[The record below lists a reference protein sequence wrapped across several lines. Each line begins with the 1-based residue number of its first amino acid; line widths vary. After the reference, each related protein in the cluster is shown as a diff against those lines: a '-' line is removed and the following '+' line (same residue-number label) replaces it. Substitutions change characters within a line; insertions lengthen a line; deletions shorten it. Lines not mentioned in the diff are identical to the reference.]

1 MELRRSS
8 NHDGFKSNSERDIGS
23 VFQIDVA
30 NNQSELMR
38 SLDKIWKAC
47 YTVQIIVETLF
58 VLYIQDTEYLV
69 RCPFCVLQGFFYVL
83 HNTHLQRYQDKTN

>member
-8 NHDGFKSNSERDIGS
+8 HDDGFKSNSERDLES

-38 SLDKIWKAC
+38 SLEKFWKAC
-47 YTVQIIVETLF
+47 NEIEIRVETLF
-58 VLYIQDTEYLV
+58 VFYTQDRIFGALTIL
-69 RCPFCVLQGFFYVL
+69 CIAGFGKR
-83 HNTHLQRYQDKTN
+83 NE

>member
-8 NHDGFKSNSERDIGS
+8 HYDGSKSSSERDIKG

-38 SLDKIWKAC
+38 SLEKFWKAC
-47 YTVQIIVETLF
+47 SKI
-58 VLYIQDTEYLV
+58 
-69 RCPFCVLQGFFYVL
+69 
-83 HNTHLQRYQDKTN
+83 

>member
-47 YTVQIIVETLF
+47 YTV
-58 VLYIQDTEYLV
+58 
-69 RCPFCVLQGFFYVL
+69 
-83 HNTHLQRYQDKTN
+83 